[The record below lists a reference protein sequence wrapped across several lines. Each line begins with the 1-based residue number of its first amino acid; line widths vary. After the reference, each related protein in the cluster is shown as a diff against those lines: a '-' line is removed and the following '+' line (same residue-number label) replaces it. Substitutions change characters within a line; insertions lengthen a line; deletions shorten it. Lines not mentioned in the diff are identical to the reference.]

1 MYPDFQSAGNWFNLY
16 EVSTTFL
23 AVELF
28 HCVTGTVSVDE
39 CYWDLEIL
47 ILLGYLICQV

>member
-16 EVSTTFL
+16 EFQTTFL

-28 HCVTGTVSVDE
+28 HCVTRTVSVDE
-39 CYWDLEIL
+39 CHRDLEIL
-47 ILLGYLICQV
+47 ILLGYLIFQV